1 MKRTKRHYEEMLAR
15 FDERDDKLHYELEE
29 HKAIIEQALQAI
41 LNGRARHISLAVDDD
56 NWYS

>member
-1 MKRTKRHYEEMLAR
+1 MKRAKRHYEEMLAR
-15 FDERDDKLHYELEE
+15 FDKRDDKLHYELEE

>member
-15 FDERDDKLHYELEE
+15 FDKRDDKLYYELEE

-56 NWYS
+56 NWYA

>member
-15 FDERDDKLHYELEE
+15 FDKRDDKLYYELEE

-41 LNGRARHISLAVDDD
+41 LSGRARHISLAVDDD

>member
-15 FDERDDKLHYELEE
+15 FDKRDDKLYYELEE

>member
-15 FDERDDKLHYELEE
+15 FDKRDDKLQYELEE
-29 HKAIIEQALQAI
+29 HKAIVEQALQAI

-56 NWYS
+56 NWYA